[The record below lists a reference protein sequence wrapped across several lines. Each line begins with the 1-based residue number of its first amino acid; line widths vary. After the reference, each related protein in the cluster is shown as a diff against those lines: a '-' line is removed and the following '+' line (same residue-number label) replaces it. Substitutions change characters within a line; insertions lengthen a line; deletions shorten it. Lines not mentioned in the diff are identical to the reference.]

1 MTKYITLQKI
11 ILLIKTEFT
20 ICSSEYL
27 LFWHLSIC
35 ICTFHLRTLEKDSI
49 GVYNQDGGGQME
61 IQIIENIKE
70 RVQVVIKCRQM
81 DNEII
86 RLKNHIEMFD
96 KKLQAKKDN
105 EWCFVR
111 LLDVLYFESV
121 NNRIFL
127 YTKEDVMEVKQR
139 LYELE
144 MILSDRDF
152 IRISKSVIINI
163 NKIKSLKPEIN
174 RTILA
179 TMYNGEQLFVSR
191 KYVPAIRSLLSI

>member
-1 MTKYITLQKI
+1 M
-11 ILLIKTEFT
+11 
-20 ICSSEYL
+20 
-27 LFWHLSIC
+27 
-35 ICTFHLRTLEKDSI
+35 D
-49 GVYNQDGGGQME
+49 
-61 IQIIENIKE
+61 IQIIEHIKE
-70 RVQVVIKCRQM
+70 KVQVVIKCRQV
-81 DNEII
+81 DGEII

-105 EWCFVR
+105 EWCFVH
-111 LLDVLYFESV
+111 LPDVLYFESV
-121 NNRIFL
+121 DNRIFL

-144 MILSDRDF
+144 IILSDRDF

-179 TMYNGEQLFVSR
+179 TKCNGEQLFAPHGFLFSF
-191 KYVPAIRSLLSI
+191 